1 MLNDPPFSKFTGQA
15 SKLAE
20 SSGQGYS
27 AFIQSGPTWTPCV
40 NLYETEHA
48 YRVCVDLAGVEK
60 DKIDLTVSTHPAPRL
75 TIRGNRPIP
84 RSPVAG
90 DAPAGKPR
98 TRVHRMEVDHGMFMR
113 EVDLPE
119 NVNAEAIS
127 ATYRTGL
134 LWVELPKKD

>member
-1 MLNDPPFSKFTGQA
+1 MLNDPPFSKFTGHA

-27 AFIQSGPTWTPCV
+27 SFVHADHTWTPSV

-60 DKIDLTVSTHPAPRL
+60 DKIDLTVATQPHPRL

-84 RSPVAG
+84 RSPISAG
-90 DAPAGKPR
+90 RGR
-98 TRVHRMEVDHGMFMR
+98 VRVHRMEVDHGMFMR
-113 EVDLPE
+113 EVDLPDD
-119 NVNAEAIS
+119 VDPDQIS
-127 ATYRTGL
+127 ATYRSGL
-134 LWVELPKKD
+134 LWIELPKQN